1 MEKSEKIS
9 GNEINEDLNLSS
21 QINIEKPNNTL
32 SKNVINNPS
41 SSEIFNNNN
50 QSIKTITGTITA
62 EYIDDY
68 VFTQQF
74 YNYNNNLNNKDN
86 TIDSSKNENSK
97 KFRKKLKQTREISN
111 DPKSSKFAGPWAKYK
126 DEINFEEEKEQIKIN
141 NNNNINNPQDKNEL
155 DDDILAIIEKGENTK
170 GKNKKAKNEKIYEDN
185 PDFIDPDEESEK
197 LEPKV
202 VVEYDQGL
210 DYLGRSF
217 IYPPSELKN
226 TEHNCFIPKKLKY
239 TYNGHNK
246 LVQRIQFFP
255 KYGHLL
261 LSCSQDRKIK
271 IWDVFNHKKCIQT
284 YLGHSMGVRDISF
297 SFDGKQFLSTS
308 FDKSIKL
315 WDTETGKVIRA
326 YELKKIP
333 LCIKYNIDIGH
344 TDEFI
349 VGTNY
354 KKIFGFDV
362 RDNRINKPS
371 EVYDEHFGSINSIT
385 FIENGEKFIS
395 TSDDKKIFVWD
406 CGIPNAIKHISD
418 PQMYSISAGVLHPGN
433 NHYLGQSLDNKIV
446 TYEIR
451 PHFKR
456 NKKRTFEGHVNAG
469 NTCGIDCSCDG
480 RFVCSGDADGKIWFW
495 DFITTRN
502 YTTIN
507 AHKGVVSDIK
517 WNPVQ
522 PSLVASCAWDG
533 TIKLWDKK

>member
-1 MEKSEKIS
+1 MESKEENLENKVS
-9 GNEINEDLNLSS
+9 NENNL
-21 QINIEKPNNTL
+21 INNTQNTYITNPNPHAPYF
-32 SKNVINNPS
+32 KNNI
-41 SSEIFNNNN
+41 

-62 EYIDDY
+62 EYINDY
-68 VFTQQF
+68 IFTQQF
-74 YNYNNNLNNKDN
+74 YNYNNNLNKDN
-86 TIDSSKNENSK
+86 SESYASK
-97 KFRKKLKQTREISN
+97 KEKAKIFREKLKKTRELHN
-111 DPKSSKFAGPWAKYK
+111 NPKSLDFAGPWAKYK
-126 DEINFEEEKEQIKIN
+126 DEINFEEEKEQNKIN
-141 NNNNINNPQDKNEL
+141 DKKEEVPEEDILEQIKNGENL
-155 DDDILAIIEKGENTK
+155 SSDDDGN
-170 GKNKKAKNEKIYEDN
+170 NKKKKKKKKDEQIYEENPDFVNPDDENEKI
-185 PDFIDPDEESEK
+185 S
-197 LEPKV
+197 PKV
-202 VVEYDQGL
+202 IVEYDQGL

-217 IYPPSELKN
+217 ISPPSDLKN
-226 TEHNCFIPKKLKY
+226 NEHNCYIPKKLKY
-239 TYNGHNK
+239 TYDGHNK

-297 SFDGKQFLSTS
+297 SFDGTQFLSTS

-315 WDTETGKVIRA
+315 WDTETGKVKRT

-333 LCIKYNIDIGH
+333 LCIQYNIGIGH

-354 KKIFGFDV
+354 KKIFNFDV

-371 EVYDEHFGSINSIT
+371 EVYDEHFGSINSLT
-385 FIENGEKFIS
+385 FIENGDRFIS

-406 CGIPNAIKHISD
+406 CGIPNAIKHVAD
-418 PQMYSISAGVLHPGN
+418 PLMHAISAASLHPDN

-451 PHFKR
+451 PHFR
-456 NKKRTFEGHVNAG
+456 RIKKRTFEGHVNAG

-480 RFVCSGDADGKIWFW
+480 RFVCSGDSDGKIWFW
-495 DFITTRN
+495 DFKTTRN

-517 WNPVQ
+517 WNPIH
-522 PSLVASCAWDG
+522 PCLVASCSWDG

>member
-1 MEKSEKIS
+1 MENKEENEEKMETENNLNIS
-9 GNEINEDLNLSS
+9 KENKNFVGDTS
-21 QINIEKPNNTL
+21 PF
-32 SKNVINNPS
+32 SKNNS
-41 SSEIFNNNN
+41 T
-50 QSIKTITGTITA
+50 IKTLTGTITQ
-62 EYIDDY
+62 EYINDY
-68 VFTQQF
+68 IFTREF
-74 YNYNNNLNNKDN
+74 YKYNNKLKIKDIN
-86 TIDSSKNENSK
+86 SSKKEKDK
-97 KFRKKLKQTREISN
+97 KFREKLKKTRDIHN
-111 DPKSSKFAGPWAKYK
+111 DPKSSDFAGPWAKYK
-126 DEINFEEEKEQIKIN
+126 NEINFEEEKEQNKIN
-141 NNNNINNPQDKNEL
+141 IKAEEDPENILDIIKNS
-155 DDDILAIIEKGENTK
+155 ENDNA
-170 GKNKKAKNEKIYEDN
+170 NKKKKKKTEENNYEENPDFVNPDEDNEKIN
-185 PDFIDPDEESEK
+185 
-197 LEPKV
+197 PKV
-202 VVEYDQGL
+202 IVEYDQGL

-217 IYPPSELKN
+217 ISPPSDLKN
-226 TEHNCFIPKKLKY
+226 NEHNCYIPKKLKH
-239 TYNGHNK
+239 TYNGHTK

-297 SFDGKQFLSTS
+297 SFDGRQFLSTS
-308 FDKSIKL
+308 FDKTIKL
-315 WDTETGKVIRA
+315 WDTETGKVKRT

-333 LCIKYNIDIGH
+333 LCIQYNVGIGH

-354 KKIFGFDV
+354 KKIFNFDL

-371 EVYDEHFGSINSIT
+371 EVYDEHFGSINSLT
-385 FIENGEKFIS
+385 FIENGDRFIS
-395 TSDDKKIFVWD
+395 TCDDKKIFVWD
-406 CGIPNAIKHISD
+406 CGISNAIKHVAD
-418 PQMYSISAGVLHPGN
+418 PLMHAISAAALHPDN

-469 NTCGIDCSCDG
+469 NTCGIDCSSDG
-480 RFVCSGDADGKIWFW
+480 RFVCSGDSDGKIWFW
-495 DFITTRN
+495 DFKTARN

-517 WNPVQ
+517 WNPIH
-522 PSLVASCAWDG
+522 PCLVASCSWDG

>member
-1 MEKSEKIS
+1 MENKQENLENNTDNK
-9 GNEINEDLNLSS
+9 DNLS
-21 QINIEKPNNTL
+21 L
-32 SKNVINNPS
+32 SELNQNNPEKYS
-41 SSEIFNNNN
+41 SSQYKNNI

-62 EYIDDY
+62 EYINDY
-68 VFTQQF
+68 IFTREF
-74 YNYNNNLNNKDN
+74 YKYNNNLNNQ
-86 TIDSSKNENSK
+86 ENSENYASKKEKEK
-97 KFRKKLKQTREISN
+97 KFREKLKKTRDLHN
-111 DPKSSKFAGPWAKYK
+111 DPKLSNFEGPWAKYK
-126 DEINFEEEKEQIKIN
+126 DEINFEEEKEQNKIN
-141 NNNNINNPQDKNEL
+141 INKEEGEGEDIFDIIKNSEMNEENKDKKIKKKKKDENN
-155 DDDILAIIEKGENTK
+155 
-170 GKNKKAKNEKIYEDN
+170 YEEN
-185 PDFIDPDEESEK
+185 PDFVNPDEESEK
-197 LEPKV
+197 INPKV
-202 VVEYDQGL
+202 IVEYDQGL

-217 IYPPSELKN
+217 VSPPSDLKN
-226 TEHNCFIPKKLKY
+226 NEHNCYIPKKLKF

-297 SFDGKQFLSTS
+297 SFDGTQFLSTS

-315 WDTETGKVIRA
+315 WDTETGKVKRS

-333 LCIKYNIDIGH
+333 LCIQYNIGIGH

-354 KKIFGFDV
+354 KKIFNFDV

-371 EVYDEHFGSINSIT
+371 EVYDEHFGSINSLT
-385 FIENGEKFIS
+385 FIENGDRFIS

-406 CGIPNAIKHISD
+406 CGIPNAIKHVAD
-418 PQMYSISAGVLHPGN
+418 PLMHAISAATLHPDN

-451 PHFKR
+451 PHFKTI
-456 NKKRTFEGHVNAG
+456 KKRTFEGHVNAG
-469 NTCGIDCSCDG
+469 NTCGIDCSSDG

-495 DFITTRN
+495 DFKTTRN

-517 WNPVQ
+517 WNPIH
-522 PSLVASCAWDG
+522 PCLVASCSLDG

>member
-1 MEKSEKIS
+1 MEIIEENPENKN
-9 GNEINEDLNLSS
+9 NENMNLSS
-21 QINIEKPNNTL
+21 KKNNEKSNYTL

-41 SSEIFNNNN
+41 SSSIFNNY

-68 VFTQQF
+68 LFTQQF
-74 YNYNNNLNNKDN
+74 YNYNNNLNIKDDMDNN
-86 TIDSSKNENSK
+86 TKKENSK
-97 KFRKKLKQTREISN
+97 KFRQKLKKTRELYN

-126 DEINFEEEKEQIKIN
+126 DEINFEEEKEQIKA
-141 NNNNINNPQDKNEL
+141 NNNINNNIQDKDEL
-155 DDDILAIIEKGENTK
+155 DDDILNIIEKGEKIKEKTK
-170 GKNKKAKNEKIYEDN
+170 KSKAEKIYEDN
-185 PDFIDPDEESEK
+185 PDFVEPEDDEEK

-202 VVEYDQGL
+202 VIEYDQGL

-239 TYNGHNK
+239 TFNGHTK

-308 FDKSIKL
+308 FDKTIKL

-333 LCIKYNIDIGH
+333 LCIEYNINIGH

-349 VGTNY
+349 VGT
-354 KKIFGFDV
+354 KV
-362 RDNRINKPS
+362 
-371 EVYDEHFGSINSIT
+371 
-385 FIENGEKFIS
+385 
-395 TSDDKKIFVWD
+395 
-406 CGIPNAIKHISD
+406 
-418 PQMYSISAGVLHPGN
+418 
-433 NHYLGQSLDNKIV
+433 
-446 TYEIR
+446 
-451 PHFKR
+451 
-456 NKKRTFEGHVNAG
+456 
-469 NTCGIDCSCDG
+469 
-480 RFVCSGDADGKIWFW
+480 
-495 DFITTRN
+495 
-502 YTTIN
+502 
-507 AHKGVVSDIK
+507 
-517 WNPVQ
+517 
-522 PSLVASCAWDG
+522 
-533 TIKLWDKK
+533 

>member
-1 MEKSEKIS
+1 MEKPEISENQK
-9 GNEINEDLNLSS
+9 NQEINLISNVNNENVS
-21 QINIEKPNNTL
+21 NTL
-32 SKNVINNPS
+32 SKNIINNPQS
-41 SSEIFNNNN
+41 ASIFNNNM

-68 VFTQQF
+68 AFTQQF
-74 YNYNNNLNNKDN
+74 YNYNNNLNNKNDN
-86 TIDSSKNENSK
+86 NEPPKNEGTK
-97 KFRKKLKQTREISN
+97 KFRKNLKKTREISN
-111 DPKSSKFAGPWAKYK
+111 DPKSSKFSGPWAKYK

-141 NNNNINNPQDKNEL
+141 NTNNNNQEKTEL

-170 GKNKKAKNEKIYEDN
+170 EKNKKAKNVNIYEEN
-185 PDFIDPDEESEK
+185 PDFVDPDEESEK
-197 LEPKV
+197 QEPKV
-202 VVEYDQGL
+202 LIEYDQGL

-315 WDTETGKVIRA
+315 WDTETGKVIRS

-362 RDNRINKPS
+362 RDNRINKPT

-418 PQMYSISAGVLHPGN
+418 PQMYSISASVLHPGN

-469 NTCGIDCSCDG
+469 NTCGIDCSSDG

-517 WNPVQ
+517 WNPVH

>member
-1 MEKSEKIS
+1 MEIIEENPENKN
-9 GNEINEDLNLSS
+9 NENMNLSS
-21 QINIEKPNNTL
+21 KKNNEKSNYTL

-41 SSEIFNNNN
+41 SSSIFNNY

-68 VFTQQF
+68 LFTQQF
-74 YNYNNNLNNKDN
+74 YNYNNNLNIKDDMDNN
-86 TIDSSKNENSK
+86 TKKENSK
-97 KFRKKLKQTREISN
+97 KFRQKLKKTRELYN

-126 DEINFEEEKEQIKIN
+126 DEINFEEEKEQIKA
-141 NNNNINNPQDKNEL
+141 NNNINNNIQDKDEL
-155 DDDILAIIEKGENTK
+155 DDDILNIIEKGEKIKEKTK
-170 GKNKKAKNEKIYEDN
+170 KSKAEKIYEDN
-185 PDFIDPDEESEK
+185 PDFVEPEDDEEK

-202 VVEYDQGL
+202 VIEYDQGL

-239 TYNGHNK
+239 TFNAHTK

-308 FDKSIKL
+308 FDKTIKL
-315 WDTETGKVIRA
+315 WDTETGKVIRE

-333 LCIKYNIDIGH
+333 LCIEYNINIGH

-354 KKIFGFDV
+354 KKIFGFDI

-385 FIENGEKFIS
+385 FIENGEKFVS
-395 TSDDKKIFVWD
+395 TSDDKKIFIWD
-406 CGIPNAIKHISD
+406 VGIPNAIKHISD

-469 NTCGIDCSCDG
+469 NTCGIDCSPDG

-517 WNPVQ
+517 WNPVH

>member
-1 MEKSEKIS
+1 MEKQIENPENVQNNKNILYSSNLNQI
-9 GNEINEDLNLSS
+9 NPEILSS
-21 QINIEKPNNTL
+21 SHYKNNI
-32 SKNVINNPS
+32 
-41 SSEIFNNNN
+41 

-62 EYIDDY
+62 EYINDY
-68 VFTQQF
+68 IFTREF
-74 YNYNNNLNNKDN
+74 YKYNNSLNNSQN
-86 TIDSSKNENSK
+86 SENYSSKKEKEK
-97 KFRKKLKQTREISN
+97 KFRDKLKKSRDLHN
-111 DPKSSKFAGPWAKYK
+111 DPKSSDFAGPWAKYK
-126 DEINFEEEKEQIKIN
+126 DEINFEEEKEQNKIN
-141 NNNNINNPQDKNEL
+141 INKEGNDEE
-155 DDDILAIIEKGENTK
+155 DILDII
-170 GKNKKAKNEKIYEDN
+170 KNSEINEDNKDKKKKKEDNNYDEN
-185 PDFIDPDEESEK
+185 PDFINPDEDSEK
-197 LEPKV
+197 IKPKII
-202 VVEYDQGL
+202 VEYDQGL

-217 IYPPSELKN
+217 ISPPSDLKN
-226 TEHNCFIPKKLKY
+226 NEHNCYIPKKLKY
-239 TYNGHNK
+239 TFNGHNK
-246 LVQRIQFFP
+246 LVQKIQFFP

-297 SFDGKQFLSTS
+297 SFDGKLFLSTS

-315 WDTETGKVIRA
+315 WDTETGKVKRT

-333 LCIKYNIDIGH
+333 LCIKYNTGIGH

-354 KKIFGFDV
+354 KKIFNFDI

-371 EVYDEHFGSINSIT
+371 EIYDEHFGSINSLT
-385 FIENGEKFIS
+385 FIENGDRFIS

-406 CGIPNAIKHISD
+406 CGIPNAIKHVAD
-418 PQMYSISAGVLHPGN
+418 PLMHAISAATLHPDN

-456 NKKRTFEGHVNAG
+456 AKKRTFEGHVNAG
-469 NTCGIDCSCDG
+469 NTCGIDCSSDG

-495 DFITTRN
+495 DFKTTRN

-517 WNPVQ
+517 WNPIH
-522 PSLVASCAWDG
+522 PCLVASCSWDG